1 MLLQVYRHK
10 QTLSHPHLVLLAYLR
25 KSVGVDEMEQSPEH
39 SRLHV
44 IDQHTS
50 DSSSDVGVPWSEELG
65 HEGLGPGGEHALVR
79 QEQLTTDLKFHI
91 CSHLA
96 S

>member
-1 MLLQVYRHK
+1 MKWSKALN
-10 QTLSHPHLVLLAYLR
+10 TLGSMSSISTR
-25 KSVGVDEMEQSPEH
+25 
-39 SRLHV
+39 V
-44 IDQHTS
+44 I
-50 DSSSDVGVPWSEELG
+50 DVGVPWSEELG